1 MALQCGIVGLP
12 NVGKSTLFNCLS
24 SSKAQAA
31 NFPFCTIEPNV
42 GVITVPDER
51 LGKLAEIVHPG
62 RIVPATVE
70 IVDIAGLVKGASKG
84 EGLGNKFLGN
94 IRETDAIIHVLRCF
108 EDGNIT
114 HVEGPIGE
122 NTTFSLTGRVLHTG
136 LVELVGRP
144 LGLPANYFFYDVHA
158 KVSHRFGPRDRV
170 FADFYRG
177 KDYFRTDGQEYA
189 FDHYYDENYAAYDRY
204 TDTRK
209 QFRLR
214 WGNTVAGLRWNH
226 VFGGRLFSNTTL
238 SWSSYR
244 SNMLAGQEE
253 RVDDDG
259 YRTLTRNEFQYFST
273 IGDATLRTDFEF
285 TPSPAQTIRFGAGVT
300 RHVFI
305 PDGMSLS
312 IREEAE
318 GKVLR
323 DTLLQRSEGTYM
335 PGWEASAYLED
346 EISLGRVSF
355 NPGLHF
361 ALFSASGK
369 TYPSIQ
375 PRLSA
380 RWAVTDA
387 WTLKAGYSRMAQ
399 YVHRLPFARVSL
411 PTDIWVPVTDRIP
424 PQESDQWSMGVY
436 YTGIPGWSL
445 SAEAYY
451 KDLRNILEFRN
462 NRLVFSGADQWEN
475 TIASGI
481 GRSHQDVR
489 AHLFIPDGP
498 RLAGLRLHIVH
509 KDLIVNPFEIHKP
522 LLGATHEQQ
531 RRNQLLLD
539 FSATW
544 QFATG
549 DRMTLP
555 TRHSFAMGE
564 NGLQE
569 QLYIPSRNNWTVP
582 PTHRL
587 DVSVNFR
594 KKKARG
600 ERVWN
605 VGIYN
610 LYAAR
615 NPDFMYYDENRRWTR
630 TLPDGTTQS
639 SLDQEE
645 IPEGRIYAIKRS
657 VFSVL
662 PSVSYTRTF

>member
-1 MALQCGIVGLP
+1 
-12 NVGKSTLFNCLS
+12 
-24 SSKAQAA
+24 
-31 NFPFCTIEPNV
+31 
-42 GVITVPDER
+42 
-51 LGKLAEIVHPG
+51 
-62 RIVPATVE
+62 
-70 IVDIAGLVKGASKG
+70 
-84 EGLGNKFLGN
+84 
-94 IRETDAIIHVLRCF
+94 
-108 EDGNIT
+108 
-114 HVEGPIGE
+114 
-122 NTTFSLTGRVLHTG
+122 
-136 LVELVGRP
+136 
-144 LGLPANYFFYDVHA
+144 
-158 KVSHRFGPRDRV
+158 
-170 FADFYRG
+170 
-177 KDYFRTDGQEYA
+177 
-189 FDHYYDENYAAYDRY
+189 
-204 TDTRK
+204 
-209 QFRLR
+209 
-214 WGNTVAGLRWNH
+214 
-226 VFGGRLFSNTTL
+226 
-238 SWSSYR
+238 
-244 SNMLAGQEE
+244 
-253 RVDDDG
+253 VDDDG
-259 YRTLTRNEFQYFST
+259 YRTLTRNEFQYYTT

-312 IREEAE
+312 LREEAD
-318 GKVLR
+318 GKMVR
-323 DTLLQRSEGTYM
+323 DTLLHRSAGTYM

-346 EISLGRVSF
+346 EISLGRVSL

-369 TYPSIQ
+369 NYPSFQ

-380 RWAVTDA
+380 RWAVTDS

-399 YVHRLPFARVSL
+399 YVHRLPFARVNL

-424 PQESDQWSMGVY
+424 PQESDQWSTGVY

-445 SAEAYY
+445 SAEVYY

-462 NRLVFSGADQWEN
+462 NRLVFSGADQWEK
-475 TIASGI
+475 TIATGI
-481 GRSHQDVR
+481 GRAYGAEWLVEKTAGNLTGWLSYTLSR
-489 AHLFIPDGP
+489 SERRIPDGSINDGRWFP
-498 RLAGLRLHIVH
+498 YVNDRRH
-509 KDLIVNPFEIHKP
+509 KISVYGDYTLNDRI
-522 LLGATHEQQ
+522 
-531 RRNQLLLD
+531 D

-544 QFATG
+544 QFASG

-555 TRHSFAMGE
+555 TRHSFTMGE
-564 NGLQE
+564 DGLQE

-605 VGIYN
+605 VGVYN
-610 LYAAR
+610 VYAAR
-615 NPDFMYYDENRRWTR
+615 NPDFMIYNENRRWTR